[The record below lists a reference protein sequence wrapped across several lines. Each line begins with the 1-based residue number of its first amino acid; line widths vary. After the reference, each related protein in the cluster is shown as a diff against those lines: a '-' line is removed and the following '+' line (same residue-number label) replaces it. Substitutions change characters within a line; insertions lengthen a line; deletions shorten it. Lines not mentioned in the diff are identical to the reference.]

1 MRIEAVHCD
10 AADSELRSNSG
21 LQFDDIIKWP
31 RDTKHQSRTRRVP
44 RHTTRRLLINVIIY
58 ATETEKILK
67 IALEVEGIFYVP
79 GFLINTQAGG
89 AHFEIRILYTSY
101 KLQRI

>member
-1 MRIEAVHCD
+1 MTDGSSNCPTIQLSKKMMRIEAVHCD

-58 ATETEKILK
+58 STETEKYSRLRW
-67 IALEVEGIFYVP
+67 LEGIFHVP
-79 GFLINTQAGG
+79 GFLC
-89 AHFEIRILYTSY
+89 
-101 KLQRI
+101 